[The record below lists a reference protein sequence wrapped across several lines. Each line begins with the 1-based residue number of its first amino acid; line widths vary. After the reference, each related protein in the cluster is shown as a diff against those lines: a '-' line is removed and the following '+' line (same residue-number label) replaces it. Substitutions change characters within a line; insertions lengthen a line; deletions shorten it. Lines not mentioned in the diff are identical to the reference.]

1 MASDKAIDIL
11 IDSMEEISLPPKDL
25 DKIKQVLKKNK
36 EEDSIEILE
45 LDSLGT
51 MEFCIAIEL
60 NHNIVITPEDI
71 FLCEKVSELIK
82 IIKNQIVD

>member
-1 MASDKAIDIL
+1 MTSDKAIDIL
-11 IDSMEEISLPPKDL
+11 IDSLEEISLPPKDL
-25 DKIKQVLKKNK
+25 DKLKKVLKNNN
-36 EEDSIEILE
+36 EEDSIDLLE

-51 MEFCIAIEL
+51 MEFSIVMEL

-71 FLCEKVSELIK
+71 FLCAKVSELIK

>member
-71 FLCEKVSELIK
+71 FLCAKVSELIK
-82 IIKNQIVD
+82 IIKHQIVD